1 MGTATTIYELRT
13 ISLGLQIG
21 VLLIFVLSLIRLKT
35 SKSKK
40 EGITKHGKIITGG
53 YALAVL
59 SVLFMLYS
67 AYNLTITGNAPSI
80 VYIHGLFGAIALV
93 LGFIFVIN
101 RWSWKTRKNMRIQL
115 ALWMLTFSVGILI
128 YLIFTGKFA

>member
-1 MGTATTIYELRT
+1 MTIYELRM
-13 ISLGLQIG
+13 ISLGLQTG
-21 VLLIFVLSLIRLKT
+21 TLLILVLSLIILKT

-40 EGITKHGKIITGG
+40 EGITKHGKIVTGG

-59 SVLFMLYS
+59 SVLYMLYS
-67 AYNLTITGNAPSI
+67 AYNLIITGNAPPI
-80 VYIHGLFGAIALV
+80 IYIHGLFGAIALT

-115 ALWMLTFSVGILI
+115 ALWVLTFSGGILI
-128 YLIFTGKFA
+128 YLILTGKFA